1 MHVSRLLTS
10 TTLQKKIYLV
20 CTYVHPCY
28 LLGPPLL
35 FAGKMLWDH
44 VEISCE
50 MEFGWQHKPQ
60 SGRSLCHWLMCDVR
74 GMIGTILVRPIGE
87 QFRSGGCI
95 YHGE

>member
-10 TTLQKKIYLV
+10 TTLQKKNIFSVYI
-20 CTYVHPCY
+20 CTPM
-28 LLGPPLL
+28 L
-35 FAGKMLWDH
+35 FTGSAPAFRWEDALDH